1 MILVTG
7 GTGLV
12 GAHLLYE
19 LTNSGQQ
26 VKALRRPQSNT
37 NWVRKI
43 FSYYCTNVD
52 ELYARIDWVEGDI
65 LDYLSLEEA
74 LKGVTGIFHCAAIVS
89 FHGDDNDMMLN
100 NNVKGTANL
109 IDAAIHNGVSRFCH
123 VSSIAALGKTQD
135 GSEITEETYWTPS
148 KRKSGYSLSKF
159 FSEMEVWRGIE
170 EGLEAVTVNPSII
183 MGPGNW
189 EIGSP
194 KLFQSIWKGLNYYTK
209 GISGFVD
216 VRDVVKAMIL
226 LMDDRQ
232 FEQVKSQRFILN
244 AGNLSYQDFFNKI
257 ADGLNRP
264 RPRSFA
270 SDVKLHIA
278 WRMAKAASF
287 FTGKRPLITRDT
299 VSGSNQKNQYS
310 GEKITKTNGF
320 EYRSLDSSISDIAE
334 IFLKDMV
341 NPL

>member
-19 LTNSGQQ
+19 LTHSGLQ
-26 VKALRRPQSNT
+26 VKALRRQQSNT
-37 NWVRKI
+37 GWVKKI
-43 FSYYCTNVD
+43 FSYYTTEVD
-52 ELYARIDWVEGDI
+52 ELFARIEWVEGDI

-74 LKGVTGIFHCAAIVS
+74 LQGVTKIFHCAAIVS

-100 NNVKGTANL
+100 NNVKGTGNL
-109 IDAAIHNGVSRFCH
+109 IDAAIHNGVKQFCH

-135 GSEITEETYWTPS
+135 GSEINEETYWTPS

-170 EGLEAVTVNPSII
+170 EGLEAVIVNPSII
-183 MGPGNW
+183 IGPGNW
-189 EIGSP
+189 DIGSP

-209 GISGFVD
+209 GITGFVD

-226 LMDDRQ
+226 LMGDLQ
-232 FEQVKSQRFILN
+232 FEHIKNQRFILN
-244 AGNLSYQDFFNKI
+244 AGNISYQELFNKI
-257 ADGLNRP
+257 ADGLNKP
-264 RPRSFA
+264 RPRNFA
-270 SDVKLHIA
+270 SDVKLNIA
-278 WRMAKAASF
+278 WRMALAASF

-299 VSGSNQKNQYS
+299 VSGSNQKNHYS
-310 GEKITKTNGF
+310 GEKITRSVKF
-320 EYRSLDSSISDIAE
+320 EYRSLDTSITDIAE

-341 NPL
+341 MP

>member
-19 LTNSGQQ
+19 LTHIGLQ
-26 VKALRRPQSNT
+26 VKALRRQQSNT
-37 NWVRKI
+37 GWVKKI
-43 FSYYCTNVD
+43 FSYYTSEVD
-52 ELYARIDWVEGDI
+52 ELFARIEWVEGDI

-74 LKGVTGIFHCAAIVS
+74 LQGVTKIFHCAAIVS

-100 NNVKGTANL
+100 NNVKGTGNL
-109 IDAAIHNGVSRFCH
+109 IDAAIHNGVKQFCH

-135 GSEITEETYWTPS
+135 GSEINEETYWTPS

-170 EGLEAVTVNPSII
+170 EGLEAVIVNPSII
-183 MGPGNW
+183 IGPGNW
-189 EIGSP
+189 DIGSP

-209 GISGFVD
+209 GITGFVD
-216 VRDVVKAMIL
+216 VRDVVKSMIL
-226 LMDDRQ
+226 LMDDQQ
-232 FEQVKSQRFILN
+232 FEQIKNQRFILN
-244 AGNLSYQDFFNKI
+244 AGNMSYQELFNKI
-257 ADGLNRP
+257 ADGLNKP
-264 RPRSFA
+264 RPRNFA
-270 SDVKLHIA
+270 SDVKLNIA
-278 WRMAKAASF
+278 WRMALAASF

-299 VSGSNQKNQYS
+299 VSGSNQKNHYS
-310 GEKITKTNGF
+310 GEKITRSVKF
-320 EYRSLDSSISDIAE
+320 EYRSLNTSITDIAE

-341 NPL
+341 MP

>member
-26 VKALRRPQSNT
+26 VKALRRHQSNT

-43 FSYYCTNVD
+43 FSYYCINVD
-52 ELYARIDWVEGDI
+52 ELYARIEWVEGDI

-170 EGLEAVTVNPSII
+170 EGLDAVIVNPSII

-232 FEQVKSQRFILN
+232 FEQVKNQRFILN

-257 ADGLNRP
+257 ADGLNKP

-341 NPL
+341 NPF